1 MLAAIAQMMLPALV
15 VFTTLFGVMA
25 RGNPKPGG
33 VALFLRVGLTG
44 LALAAAI
51 YYPVTKT
58 SIFGAGAGAVLV
70 NVSRGLGMGGALLM
84 VMAAIGVMLK
94 QQR

>member
-1 MLAAIAQMMLPALV
+1 MLAALAQMFLPAVV

-33 VALFLRVGLTG
+33 VALFLRVGLVG
-44 LALAAAI
+44 LALSAAI
-51 YYPVTKT
+51 FYLFTK
-58 SIFGAGAGAVLV
+58 SGIFGAGVTAVAV
-70 NVSRGLGMGGALLM
+70 NVSRGLGMGGGLLA

-94 QQR
+94 RQQ

>member
-1 MLAAIAQMMLPALV
+1 MLAAIAQMIIPAII

-25 RGNPKPGG
+25 RANPKPGG

-44 LALAAAI
+44 LALAALI

-58 SIFGAGAGAVLV
+58 TILVPGAAAVAI
-70 NVSRGLGMGGALLM
+70 NISRGLGMGGAMLV

-94 QQR
+94 KQQ